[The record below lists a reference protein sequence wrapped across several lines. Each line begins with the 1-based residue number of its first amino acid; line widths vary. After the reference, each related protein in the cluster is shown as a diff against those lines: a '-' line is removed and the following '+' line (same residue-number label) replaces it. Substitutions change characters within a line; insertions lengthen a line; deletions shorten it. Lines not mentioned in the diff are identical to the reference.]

1 MYIPFVPILVGTHL
15 LVAAPASIP
24 SVDIRKTCE
33 TAAAEMTELMA
44 GSTARHD
51 LDVCQNSE
59 QAARAQL
66 AKNWAT
72 FTAAEKAQ
80 CVQPSVYLPS
90 YIEWLTCLE
99 MEMSVRRPNAA
110 P

>member
-1 MYIPFVPILVGTHL
+1 MYIPFVAVLVGAHL
-15 LVAAPASIP
+15 LVAAPTSIP
-24 SVDIRKTCE
+24 RVDIRKTCE
-33 TAAAEMTELMA
+33 AAAGEMTELMA

-51 LDVCQNSE
+51 LDECQNSE

-66 AKNWAT
+66 AKNWAA
-72 FTAAEKAQ
+72 FSAVEKAQ

-99 MEMSVRRPNAA
+99 MTL
-110 P
+110 

>member
-1 MYIPFVPILVGTHL
+1 MYIPFVPFLVGTHL
-15 LVAAPASIP
+15 LVAAPAGIP
-24 SVDIRKTCE
+24 SVDIQKTCE
-33 TAAAEMTELMA
+33 TAAGEMTQLMA

-72 FTAAEKAQ
+72 FSAAEKAQ

>member
-1 MYIPFVPILVGTHL
+1 MYIPFVPVLVAAHL
-15 LVAAPASIP
+15 LVAVPASIP
-24 SVDIRKTCE
+24 KVDIPKTCE
-33 TAAAEMTELMA
+33 AAAGEMTELMV

-51 LDVCQNSE
+51 LDVCRNSE

-72 FTAAEKAQ
+72 FSAAEKAQ